1 MQHLL
6 CTRPSKHSLRV
17 RNHIK
22 IPPSS
27 LIGVR
32 AMPSKKA
39 WKNKEAKTSVKREKV
54 LSAIKEGKPL
64 FKE

>member
-1 MQHLL
+1 M
-6 CTRPSKHSLRV
+6 RV
-17 RNHIK
+17 RNQIK

-27 LIGVR
+27 LIGDR